1 MVSGKHLLAMLFGSG
16 ENAVTSAIS
25 RAHHLPPTS
34 TASLLTMAA
43 PVVTSFVNKQ
53 VRDGS
58 MTISGLAS
66 LLQRESATIQSAL
79 PSGLKEIFWPSAVG
93 AAAVSPVIAQAV
105 QRERH
110 FNWLIPAFICTGIGI
125 ILALVLTRPHY
136 PTVGQIPSAPY
147 GEASRVAIPPA
158 CTLPSNVRVRKG
170 EPASRLL
177 AYMQNPTANPLGP
190 TGLNWNAA
198 FNTGSAALQPSDQA
212 VLNDLAAVL
221 KNCPSVHMTI
231 VGYTDNV
238 GNPAA
243 NLHLSRARAG
253 SVVAALLIRG
263 VPKDRLT
270 AEGRG
275 EQEPIASNSAPEG
288 RARNRRVDIL
298 VTRQ

>member
-1 MVSGKHLLAMLFGSG
+1 
-16 ENAVTSAIS
+16 
-25 RAHHLPPTS
+25 
-34 TASLLTMAA
+34 
-43 PVVTSFVNKQ
+43 
-53 VRDGS
+53 
-58 MTISGLAS
+58 
-66 LLQRESATIQSAL
+66 
-79 PSGLKEIFWPSAVG
+79 
-93 AAAVSPVIAQAV
+93 
-105 QRERH
+105 
-110 FNWLIPAFICTGIGI
+110 
-125 ILALVLTRPHY
+125 
-136 PTVGQIPSAPY
+136 
-147 GEASRVAIPPA
+147 
-158 CTLPSNVRVRKG
+158 
-170 EPASRLL
+170 
-177 AYMQNPTANPLGP
+177 MQNPTANPLGP